1 MTLVFLIYLFYFSS
15 NFLTYSESVKYK
27 IKDLNAA
34 IQNESL
40 NDDYIELRACVTHFD
55 LDFSEQSKL
64 IQRRW

>member
-1 MTLVFLIYLFYFSS
+1 LVLKKLIVVIFLVILYF
-15 NFLTYSESVKYK
+15 LESVKYK

-34 IQNESL
+34 IQNETL
-40 NDDYIELRACVTHFD
+40 NDDYVELRACVTHFD